1 MRLGQLS
8 RKVNVK
14 PNEILN
20 YLKLEF
26 DVELG
31 SHLNTKVDDALVE
44 KVVAKFHSIPEP
56 SESKED
62 STPISDPV
70 ESAEIN
76 ETIEPEVSNLEEE
89 PSEDSVSDEET
100 ESSESEPSVEFE
112 LHQEVDA
119 STIANA
125 PLIKAEKVEL
135 TGPKVVGKIEL
146 PPPLSE
152 QMVEVDGVMISK
164 EELANRKKEKRREQR
179 ELKQKQREKRSA
191 SSARKS
197 RIKSEAQ
204 LEQLK
209 KDKAAEEMAK
219 KLEYREKRIAA
230 QQKEKSKPD
239 AQKFVPKKTKK
250 KNNYKIEKA
259 ENITP
264 TKPEPTTWYGK
275 LWKWFNT

>member
-31 SHLNTKVDDALVE
+31 THLNTKVEDALVD
-44 KVVAKFHSIPEP
+44 KVVAKFNPIPEP
-56 SESKED
+56 SKPEENVTPVAEETHSEIIESAPQETSVTED
-62 STPISDPV
+62 TISD
-70 ESAEIN
+70 EN
-76 ETIEPEVSNLEEE
+76 
-89 PSEDSVSDEET
+89 DSGTDAQE
-100 ESSESEPSVEFE
+100 SESVAEFE
-112 LHQEVDA
+112 VHEEVDA

-135 TGPKVVGKIEL
+135 SGPKVVGKIEL

-152 QMVEVDGVMISK
+152 QMVEIDGVMISK

-179 ELKQKQREKRSA
+179 ELKQKQRQKRTA

-204 LEQLK
+204 LEQIK
-209 KDKAAEEMAK
+209 RDKAAEEMSK
-219 KLEYREKRIAA
+219 KLEHREKRIAA
-230 QQKEKSKPD
+230 KQKQQSKPTP
-239 AQKFVPKKTKK
+239 QKFVQKKTKK
-250 KNNYKIEKA
+250 KTDYKLEKSQNA
-259 ENITP
+259 EP
-264 TKPEPTTWYGK
+264 TAPEPTTWYGK

>member
-31 SHLNTKVDDALVE
+31 THLNTKVEDALVE
-44 KVVAKFHSIPEP
+44 KVVAKFNPTPEP
-56 SESKED
+56 SKSEENVAPIVEETPSEVIE
-62 STPISDPV
+62 STPHETPATEDTISGENDSDTDEQEAEPV
-70 ESAEIN
+70 
-76 ETIEPEVSNLEEE
+76 T
-89 PSEDSVSDEET
+89 
-100 ESSESEPSVEFE
+100 EFE
-112 LHQEVDA
+112 VHEEVDA
-119 STIANA
+119 SVIANA

-135 TGPKVVGKIEL
+135 SGPKVVGKIEL

-152 QMVEVDGVMISK
+152 QMVEIDGVMISK

-179 ELKQKQREKRSA
+179 ELKQKQRQKRTA

-204 LEQLK
+204 LEQIK
-209 KDKAAEEMAK
+209 RDKAAEEMSK
-219 KLEYREKRIAA
+219 KLEHREKRIAA
-230 QQKEKSKPD
+230 KQKQQSKPTPK
-239 AQKFVPKKTKK
+239 KFVPKKTKK
-250 KNNYKIEKA
+250 KNDYKLEKSQNV
-259 ENITP
+259 EP
-264 TKPEPTTWYGK
+264 TTPEPTTWYGK